1 VISVVIATK
10 DRALF
15 LQRALESLAQQ
26 RGAPEFEVVVADNG
40 STDGTPDV
48 VAAAVGI
55 VPYQLRRIEA
65 GRANRGLARNMGVAA
80 AAGELILF
88 VDDDVWLPANFL
100 AAHAAAHRGA
110 HPSRVVTG
118 PILNVPDYDQ
128 RPRAGAS
135 NYSSAFFCTC
145 NASVA
150 KTELDSVGGFDEAF
164 DLYGW
169 EDTELGLRLRNAG
182 LEHTFA
188 WDAFLYHIKPPE
200 SLEVAIRRTVEK
212 ATMAAQFVQ
221 KSPTLRTRLATG
233 AYPLNLA
240 RAKLVAPLL
249 PLFAGVAS
257 SDVLPKS
264 VIAFARKRLL
274 DGLYVRKLAE
284 EMNVK
289 GPLGDA
295 APLDRENTSH

>member
-1 VISVVIATK
+1 MISVVIATK

-26 RGAPEFEVVVADNG
+26 HGASEFEVVVADNG
-40 STDGTPDV
+40 STDGTPDI
-48 VAAAVGI
+48 VAGAVGI
-55 VPYQLRRIEA
+55 VPYHLRRIEA
-65 GRANRGLARNMGVAA
+65 GRANRGLARNLGVSA
-80 AAGELILF
+80 AAGEIIVF
-88 VDDDVWLPANFL
+88 IDDDVWLPTNFI
-100 AAHAAAHRGA
+100 AAHVAAHRGENA
-110 HPSRVVTG
+110 SRVVTG
-118 PILNVPDYDQ
+118 PILNVPDYEQ
-128 RPRAGAS
+128 RPRPSAA

-145 NASVA
+145 NASVSKLA
-150 KTELDSVGGFDEAF
+150 LEAAGGFDEAF

-182 LEHTFA
+182 FAHTFA

-200 SLEVAIRRTVEK
+200 SLELAIRRTVEK

-240 RAKLVAPLL
+240 RAKIIGPLL

-257 SDVLPKS
+257 SDVMPKS
-264 VIAFARKRLL
+264 VVAFARARLL
-274 DGLYVRKLAE
+274 DGLYVQRLDKEMKL
-284 EMNVK
+284 K
-289 GPLGDA
+289 GPLGESKSNRNDEG
-295 APLDRENTSH
+295 P

>member
-1 VISVVIATK
+1 MISIVIATK

-15 LQRALESLAQQ
+15 LQRALESLALQ
-26 RGAPEFEVVVADNG
+26 RAAPEFEVVVADNG
-40 STDGTPDV
+40 STDGTPGV
-48 VAAAVGI
+48 VADAVQI
-55 VPYQLRRIEA
+55 VPFQLRRIEA

-88 VDDDVWLPANFL
+88 VDDDVWLPANFV
-100 AAHAAAHRGA
+100 AAHVAAHSGA
-110 HPSRVVTG
+110 RNSRVVTG
-118 PILNVPDYDQ
+118 PIINVPDYDQ
-128 RPRAGAS
+128 RPRPGAA

-145 NASVA
+145 NASVSKA
-150 KTELDSVGGFDEAF
+150 VLEAVGGFDEAF
-164 DLYGW
+164 RLYGW

-182 LEHTFA
+182 LEHSFA

-200 SLEVAIRRTVEK
+200 PLELAIRRTVEK

-221 KSPTLRTRLATG
+221 KSPTFRTRLATG

-257 SDVLPKS
+257 SDALPKS
-264 VIAFARKRLL
+264 VVAFARGRLL
-274 DGLYVRKLAE
+274 DGLYVKSLAGE
-284 EMNVK
+284 LAK
-289 GPLGDA
+289 
-295 APLDRENTSH
+295 RENTSR